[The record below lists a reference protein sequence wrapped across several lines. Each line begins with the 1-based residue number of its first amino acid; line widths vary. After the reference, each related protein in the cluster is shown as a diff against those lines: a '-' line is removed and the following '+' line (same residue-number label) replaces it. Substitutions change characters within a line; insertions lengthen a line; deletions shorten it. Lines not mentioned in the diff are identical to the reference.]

1 MERGDSGVDSISEIQ
16 GLKKGRAEVRYNQL
30 RTYRDVWLERARRAS
45 RLTIPFLIPE
55 SDEILVEAA
64 REQELPW
71 NGIGAMGVNNIC
83 SRLLL
88 ALLPPTGGLFRLT
101 KDELKA
107 AAEEAEATQMGT
119 GEEDIA
125 NQKIEIEKALAL
137 LDRSI
142 ERSIAT
148 SNDRVALFEALMHL
162 IVGGAVMLYRAPTA
176 MKCFHLN
183 KHVLLR
189 DPMGQPVEAVACE
202 TYLYASLNPKLKA
215 VLDEADKLR
224 GDYQNEDNA
233 RRDYRRIKVF
243 THIKWE
249 PGSDDSPG
257 KVTWH
262 QEVGGYIV
270 PGTEGSE
277 PADASPWMPLRL
289 FRIDGDSYGPG
300 YVEWCALADLSNLD
314 GVSQAVAEGSAA
326 AARQIVGRKPS
337 AITSKD
343 AFAAAPNLSVID
355 GQPQDFFPI
364 ETSSVRDL
372 GVAFQEKSTLEDR
385 LSKIFLLPN
394 IRQSERTTAEEV
406 RLQITQ
412 IEQMLGSIYSIL
424 TVEFQYPYVRRIL
437 ALLRKRNR
445 LPELPGV
452 EPLIVIGLAALG
464 RQSDAERLN
473 QFALGGN
480 QAMPQQFG
488 SMIDGAAW
496 ARQWATAIGV
506 DPMLVKSDKRIQEE
520 QAAAMEAQ
528 QQQQLIQAGMGDPQK
543 LANAGMAVQQ
553 MAEGPPPDGQPV
565 QPTSPEMQ
573 P

>member
-1 MERGDSGVDSISEIQ
+1 MERGDSGSNSMPEIR
-16 GLKKGRAEVRYNQL
+16 GLTKGRAEARYEQL

-55 SDEILVEAA
+55 SDEILTEAA
-64 REQELPW
+64 QEQTLPY
-71 NGIGAMGVNNIC
+71 NGIGALGTNNIS

-101 KDELKA
+101 KDELAQAQESAMA
-107 AAEEAEATQMGT
+107 AQMGEK
-119 GEEDIA
+119 EEDIA
-125 NQKIEIEKALAL
+125 TQKIEIEKGLAL

-142 ERSIAT
+142 ERVVAT
-148 SNDRVALFEALMHL
+148 GNDRVALFEALMHL
-162 IVGGAVMLYRAPTA
+162 IVGGAVMLYRSTAA
-176 MKCFHLN
+176 MKCFHLSR
-183 KHVLLR
+183 HVLLR
-189 DPMGQPVEAVACE
+189 DPMGRPVEAIVCE
-202 TYLYASLNPKLKA
+202 TYLYASLDPRLKA

-224 GDYQNEDNA
+224 GAWQEDSV
-233 RRDYRRIKVF
+233 RRDNRRIKVY

-249 PGSDDSPG
+249 PGSGGTPG
-257 KVTWH
+257 KVQWH

-270 PGTEGSE
+270 PGTEGNE

-300 YVEWCALADLSNLD
+300 YVEWCALADLSSLD
-314 GVSQAVAEGSAA
+314 GISQAVLEGSAA
-326 AARQIVGRKPS
+326 AARQLVGRKPS
-337 AITSKD
+337 AITS
-343 AFAAAPNLSVID
+343 ATVFTQAPNLSVID
-355 GQPQDFFPI
+355 AQPQDFFPI

-372 GVAFQEKSTLEDR
+372 AVAAEKETKLEDR
-385 LSKIFLLPN
+385 LSRIFLLPN

-437 ALLRKRNR
+437 AIMRKEKK
-445 LPELPGV
+445 LPDLPGV
-452 EPLIVIGLAALG
+452 EPLIVVGLAALG

-473 QFALGGN
+473 QFAMGGQ
-480 QAMPQQFG
+480 QALPQQFG
-488 SMIDGAAW
+488 PMIDGAAW

-506 DPMLVKSDKRIQEE
+506 DPLLVKSDQRIQEE
-520 QAAAMEAQ
+520 QAAAMEQAR
-528 QQQQLIQAGMGDPQK
+528 QQQLLQAGMGDPQK

-553 MAEGPPPDGQPV
+553 MAGGAPPDGQPEES
-565 QPTSPEMQ
+565 TSPEMQ

>member
-1 MERGDSGVDSISEIQ
+1 MERGDSGGELLPEIQ
-16 GLKKGRAEVRYNQL
+16 GLKRGRAEIRYTQL
-30 RTYRDVWLERARRAS
+30 RGYRDVWLERARRSS

-55 SDEILVEAA
+55 TDEILMEAA
-64 REQELPW
+64 REQALPW
-71 NGIGAMGVNNIC
+71 NGLGAMGVNNLC

-107 AAEEAEATQMGT
+107 AQEEAMAAQQGAK
-119 GEEDIA
+119 EEDLA
-125 NQKIEIEKALAL
+125 NQKIEVEKALAL

-162 IVGGAVMLYRAPTA
+162 IVGGAVMLYRSPAA

-189 DPMGQPVEAVACE
+189 DPMGRQVEAVTCE
-202 TYLYASLNPKLKA
+202 TYLYASLDPKLKA
-215 VLDEADKLR
+215 VLDEADKQR
-224 GDYQNEDNA
+224 GSWQNEDTT
-233 RRDYRRIKVF
+233 RRDNRRIKVF
-243 THIKWE
+243 THIKWTT
-249 PGSDDSPG
+249 GAGDSPG
-257 KVTWH
+257 TVAWH
-262 QEVGGYIV
+262 QEIGGYIV
-270 PGTEGSE
+270 PDSEGDE

-300 YVEWCALADLSNLD
+300 YVEWCAIADLSNLD
-314 GVSQAVAEGSAA
+314 ATSQAVTEGCAA
-326 AARQIVGRKPS
+326 AARQLVGRKPS
-337 AITSKD
+337 AITSKET
-343 AFAAAPNLSVID
+343 FAAAPNLSAID
-355 GQPQDFFPI
+355 GQPGDFFPI

-372 GVAFQEKSTLEDR
+372 GVAFQKEAHLEDR

-424 TVEFQYPYVRRIL
+424 TVEFQYPYVRRVL
-437 ALLRKRNR
+437 GLLRKSNK
-445 LPELPGV
+445 LPDLPGV

-473 QFALGGN
+473 QFAMGGN

-488 SMIDGAAW
+488 SLIDGAAW

-506 DPMLVKSDKRIQEE
+506 DPMLVKSAARIQEE
-520 QAAAMEAQ
+520 QAAAAQ
-528 QQQQLIQAGMGDPQK
+528 QAQQQQLIQAGMGDPQK

-553 MAEGPPPDGQPV
+553 MAGGGPPDGQPA
-565 QPTSPEMQ
+565 QSTPPEMQ

>member
-1 MERGDSGVDSISEIQ
+1 MERGDSGGDSLPEIQ
-16 GLKKGRAEVRYNQL
+16 GLKRGRAEIRYTQL
-30 RTYRDVWLERARRAS
+30 RSYRDVWLERARRSS

-55 SDEILVEAA
+55 SDEILMEAA
-64 REQELPW
+64 REQGLPW
-71 NGIGAMGVNNIC
+71 NGLGAMGVNNLC

-101 KDELKA
+101 RDELKA
-107 AAEEAEATQMGT
+107 AETEALDGQQGAK
-119 GEEDIA
+119 EEDIA
-125 NQKIEIEKALAL
+125 NQKIEVEKVLAL

-162 IVGGAVMLYRAPTA
+162 IVGGVVMLYRSPAA

-189 DPMGQPVEAVACE
+189 DPMGRQVEAVTCE
-202 TYLYASLNPKLKA
+202 TYLYSSLDPTLKA
-215 VLDEADKLR
+215 VLDEADRQR
-224 GDYQNEDNA
+224 GAWQNEDTT
-233 RRDYRRIKVF
+233 RRDNRRIKVF
-243 THIKWE
+243 THIRWE
-249 PGSDDSPG
+249 SPG
-257 KVTWH
+257 RVKWH
-262 QEVGGYIV
+262 QEIGGYIV
-270 PGTEGSE
+270 PNSNGDE

-300 YVEWCALADLSNLD
+300 YVEWCAIADLSSLD
-314 GVSQAVAEGSAA
+314 ATSQAVTEGCAA
-326 AARQIVGRKPS
+326 AARQLVGRNPS
-337 AITSKD
+337 AITSKET
-343 AFAAAPNLSVID
+343 FAAAPNLSVID
-355 GQPQDFFPI
+355 GQPGDFFPI

-372 GVAFQEKSTLEDR
+372 GVAFQKEAHLEDR
-385 LSKIFLLPN
+385 ISKVFLLPN

-406 RLQITQ
+406 RLQINQ
-412 IEQMLGSIYSIL
+412 IEQMLGSIYSVL

-437 ALLRKRNR
+437 SLLRKKNQ
-445 LPELPGV
+445 LPDLPGV

-473 QFALGGN
+473 QFAMGGN

-488 SMIDGAAW
+488 SLIDGAAW

-506 DPMLVKSDKRIQEE
+506 DPMLVKSAARIQEE
-520 QAAAMEAQ
+520 EAAAMQAQ

-553 MAEGPPPDGQPV
+553 MAGGAPPDGQIE
-565 QPTSPEMQ
+565 QSTSPEMQ